1 MVKYKHFVITLF
13 NLRRVWFTDKKNK
26 ETCTEEW
33 LSKRFDLF
41 DTYCFPSIIQQENK
55 NFIWLCLLD
64 EGTPQKYK
72 DLIKEYESKCPQM
85 EACYFSEDEMD
96 NWAEHI
102 RTLIRNR
109 MDGDE
114 EYLMTTN
121 TDTDDSLHKNMIN
134 RLHEEFKKKHEEGVY
149 SILFGYQYFM
159 SMNLMLKMRY
169 PHSHFLTLVEKY
181 TPDFK
186 TVKYKP
192 HGQIRKFFNT
202 VDIKTEPYWV
212 EFVHDTNINN
222 DLRITSRIKY
232 YPVFK
237 TVSLKDF
244 GLDITISK
252 SRNVVNT
259 LIKMPWLFTKTAV
272 KKIIKKSKKK
282 KKA

>member
-1 MVKYKHFVITLF
+1 MANYKHFVITLF
-13 NLRRVWFTDKKNK
+13 NLRRVWLTDKKNK

-41 DTYCFPSIIQQENK
+41 DTYCFPSIVQQENK
-55 NFIWLCLLD
+55 DFIWLCLLD
-64 EGTPQKYK
+64 DATPDKYK
-72 DLIKEYESKCPQM
+72 NLIKEYEVKCPQM
-85 EACYFSEDEMD
+85 KACYFSEDEMD
-96 NWAEHI
+96 NWQEHI
-102 RTLIRNR
+102 RDIIKTYLT
-109 MDGDE
+109 GDE

-134 RLHEEFKKKHEEGVY
+134 TLHQQFEKDHKEGVY
-149 SILFGYQYFM
+149 SILIGYQYFM
-159 SMNLMLKMRY
+159 KLNLMLKMRY

-186 TVKYKP
+186 TVKCKP
-192 HGQIRKFFNT
+192 HGQIRRFFDT
-202 VDIKTEPYWV
+202 VDIKTDPYWV

-237 TVSLKDF
+237 EVSLKDF

-252 SRNVVNT
+252 SSNIINT
-259 LIKMPWLFTKTAV
+259 IFKMPWLFTKTAV
-272 KKIIKKSKKK
+272 RKLIKKAKKK
-282 KKA
+282 KK